1 MSPVGGLLS
10 AEPVSRVGV
19 EVGTEPVKG
28 RSVGNATGG
37 VAGGIKTISFS
48 SSFSPAAGTILDCSE
63 LTDKTKHDTIRR
75 QIAGVR
81 MLFGKTDTKRN
92 VHVPTINPDQII
104 CLCFRLHF
112 GELPGFR
119 VTLSGL

>member
-10 AEPVSRVGV
+10 AEPVSVGV
-19 EVGTEPVKG
+19 EVGTEPAKG

-37 VAGGIKTISFS
+37 IVGGIKTISFP
-48 SSFSPAAGTILDCSE
+48 SSFSPAAAGTILDCSE

-75 QIAGVR
+75 QIASVR
-81 MLFGKTDTKRN
+81 MLAGKLTRN
-92 VHVPTINPDQII
+92 EMFTYPQLILI
-104 CLCFRLHF
+104 RLF
-112 GELPGFR
+112 ASASGCISACFR